1 MIGEIAVVRLII
13 NGSVTLHLYS
23 TFYKNKIYQPT
34 FLYRDA
40 PEVMET
46 PCRSVSDFRRN
57 ASILHSTFRQYSDRL
72 GIYRSIKVSGN
83 NYRKVTRHL
92 FYLLKYQHGTFAT
105 CHFTY
110 MIEMSI
116 ESSYFPTTH
125 LFFQYRPS
133 HNTLASRI
141 PAFLSDGIRSFTQPK
156 ISTLQ

>member
-23 TFYKNKIYQPT
+23 TFYKIKSINLRFSTGMRPKSWNS
-34 FLYRDA
+34 
-40 PEVMET
+40 M
-46 PCRSVSDFRRN
+46 SVRN
-57 ASILHSTFRQYSDRL
+57 ATFAVTQAFFIPLRQYSDRL

-83 NYRKVTRHL
+83 NYRKSPAICFIFSSISTALRDVPL
-92 FYLLKYQHGTFAT
+92 
-105 CHFTY
+105 TY

-125 LFFQYRPS
+125 LVFQYRPS

-141 PAFLSDGIRSFTQPK
+141 PAFFPMESGVSLSQ